1 MSFGAST
8 TYIYAYIAFA
18 AVYLVAS
25 FTFVAAALRVSTG
38 LSRARQAVQL
48 ADPAVLPSSTAREV
62 LDHGQRI
69 VDYTQ
74 LATLLPLVYIVGSL
88 FLGSMVVRDTD
99 LARVVNIGWV
109 AFTLICGLASVA
121 LAVMGIRESSA
132 ISNAPS
138 LAQDIGSKAS
148 DALQRIGTRLG
159 VSAALLL
166 LVAVFTLVNLWSI
179 VTSLSEL
186 KAVDFLL

>member
-38 LSRARQAVQL
+38 LSRARQAAQ
-48 ADPAVLPSSTAREV
+48 PSETAVLPASAAGEV

-88 FLGSMVVRDTD
+88 FLGSMIVRDTD

-121 LAVMGIRESSA
+121 LAVMGIRESNA

-138 LAQDIGSKAS
+138 LAQEIGGKAS

-166 LVAVFTLVNLWSI
+166 LVALFTLVNLWSI

-186 KAVDFLL
+186 RAVDFLL

>member
-38 LSRARQAVQL
+38 LSRARQAAQ
-48 ADPAVLPSSTAREV
+48 PSETAVLPASAAGEV

-88 FLGSMVVRDTD
+88 FLGSMIVRDTD

-121 LAVMGIRESSA
+121 LAVMGIRESNA

-138 LAQDIGSKAS
+138 PAQEIGGKAS

-166 LVAVFTLVNLWSI
+166 LVALFTLVNLWSI

-186 KAVDFLL
+186 RAVDFLL

>member
-38 LSRARQAVQL
+38 LSRARQAAQPL
-48 ADPAVLPSSTAREV
+48 DTAVLPSSTAGEV

-109 AFTLICGLASVA
+109 AFTLICGLASIA

-138 LAQDIGSKAS
+138 LAQDIGGKAS

>member
-18 AVYLVAS
+18 TVYLVAS

-38 LSRARQAVQL
+38 LSRARQVVQPSDAVAL
-48 ADPAVLPSSTAREV
+48 PASATGEV
-62 LDHGQRI
+62 LGHGQRI

-74 LATLLPLVYIVGSL
+74 LATLLPLVYIVGSM
-88 FLGSMVVRDTD
+88 FLGSVIVRDTD
-99 LARVVNIGWV
+99 LARLINVGWV
-109 AFTLICGLASVA
+109 AFTLVCALASLA
-121 LAVMGIRESSA
+121 LAVMGIRESNA

-138 LAQDIGSKAS
+138 LAQDIGGTAA
-148 DALQRIGTRLG
+148 DALQRIGARLG

-166 LVAVFTLVNLWSI
+166 LVAVFMLVNLWSI

>member
-1 MSFGAST
+1 MSFGSST

-18 AVYLVAS
+18 AVYLIAS

-38 LSRARQAVQL
+38 LSRTRQAEQPID
-48 ADPAVLPSSTAREV
+48 AAGSAPAAGDVLG
-62 LDHGQRI
+62 HGQRI

-74 LATLLPLVYIVGSL
+74 LATLLPLIYIVGSM
-88 FLGSMVVRDTD
+88 FLGSVIVRDTD
-99 LARVVNIGWV
+99 LARLINVGWI
-109 AFTLICGLASVA
+109 AFTLICGLASIA
-121 LAVMGIRESSA
+121 LAVLGIRESGA
-132 ISNAPS
+132 ISSAPS
-138 LAQDIGSKAS
+138 LAEGLGGKAA
-148 DALQRIGTRLG
+148 DAVQRIGARLG

-179 VTSLSEL
+179 VSSLGDL